1 MNPERLIEFPEEIS
15 SPHGCEIFPRVVTSA
30 TPLLDSSENMTSGAR
45 ILMADE
51 DAFSCVVLATRLQK
65 LGYNAVIARDGDEAM
80 TVMRYK
86 NAPALAI
93 IDWMM
98 PGMDGLEICRRVR
111 EAEKMVYIILLTA
124 RGSKEN
130 IIGGLRAGA
139 DDYLVKPFHA
149 EELQARILVGLR
161 VMALQETLVDRVKAL
176 QAAAFEIESLK
187 LQIPL

>member
-1 MNPERLIEFPEEIS
+1 VNPQRLIEFPEA
-15 SPHGCEIFPRVVTSA
+15 PHDCAIFPHAVATA
-30 TPLLDSSENMTSGAR
+30 TPLLASSNKMTSGAR
-45 ILMADE
+45 ILIAE
-51 DAFSCVVLATRLQK
+51 DDPVSCQVLATRLQK
-65 LGYNAVIARDGDEAM
+65 LGYNAVIARDGHEAM
-80 TVMRYK
+80 TVMRSQ

-124 RGSKEN
+124 LGSKEN
-130 IIGGLRAGA
+130 IIEGLRAGA

-161 VMALQETLVDRVKAL
+161 VMTLQETLVDRVKAL
-176 QAAAFEIESLK
+176 QAAASEIESLK
-187 LQIPL
+187 LQMPL